1 MTAVGREHAQLV
13 LKQTT
18 FETSQTGHPG
28 NRICQVVA
36 SQNFVS
42 EDPGPY
48 CDTALITKW
57 LSVWG
62 SPYGDD
68 ER

>member
-1 MTAVGREHAQLV
+1 MTPGVQEPAQVV

-42 EDPGPY
+42 EDVVAY
-48 CDTALITKW
+48 CDTALITK
-57 LSVWG
+57 
-62 SPYGDD
+62 
-68 ER
+68 